1 MPRRLPAASLLA
13 ALMASALGAP
23 PTAGAQAFPE
33 TGTAGGAPPL
43 QGHNTKGFPPPNL
56 TPGQP
61 VERRPPELD
70 TDRPAFP
77 GQTRA
82 PFRPTL
88 QPKVTVLTDR
98 LRSPWSLAFLPDGR
112 MLVTEKPGTLRV
124 VDGGGQLSAPVRGAP
139 PVSYQAQVG
148 LLDVALARDFAAS
161 HTLFLSFAE
170 AVADDKTNIAIARAR
185 FDEANL
191 SLSDVK
197 VIFRAKPA
205 LPKGL
210 AQNAGGRLAVAAD
223 GTLFATIGDR
233 SKSPPWTVAQRL
245 DTHLGKIIH
254 ITADGA
260 PAPGN
265 PFIGKA
271 GALPEIWSLGHRSEI
286 ALTFDAQ
293 GRLWENENGPRG
305 GDEINLILPGRNYGW
320 PVIVHGI
327 DYPGE
332 KIDGGLTEKSGLE
345 QPVYYWDPVIAPA
358 GMAFYDAGL
367 FPQWKGSVLVGALRG
382 EMLDRLTLRGD
393 RVLDEEPL
401 LTGLH
406 ARIRD
411 VRVGPDGAVYV
422 LTDDTR
428 LLKLTPN

>member
-1 MPRRLPAASLLA
+1 
-13 ALMASALGAP
+13 
-23 PTAGAQAFPE
+23 
-33 TGTAGGAPPL
+33 
-43 QGHNTKGFPPPNL
+43 
-56 TPGQP
+56 
-61 VERRPPELD
+61 
-70 TDRPAFP
+70 
-77 GQTRA
+77 
-82 PFRPTL
+82 
-88 QPKVTVLTDR
+88 
-98 LRSPWSLAFLPDGR
+98 
-112 MLVTEKPGTLRV
+112 MLVTEKPGTLRL
-124 VDGGGQLSAPVRGAP
+124 VDSHGHVSAPVRGVPA
-139 PVSYQAQVG
+139 VSYQGQVG
-148 LLDVALARDFAAS
+148 LLDVALAKDFAQS
-161 HTLFLSFAE
+161 HRLYLSFAE
-170 AVADDKTNIAIARAR
+170 AAAGDKTNIAIASAR
-185 FDEANL
+185 LDPTAL

-197 VIFRAKPA
+197 VIFRARPA
-205 LPKGL
+205 LPKAL

-233 SKSPPWTVAQRL
+233 SKSPPWDVAQRL

-265 PFIGKA
+265 PFVGQA

-286 ALTFDAQ
+286 ALTFDRRGQ
-293 GRLWENENGPRG
+293 LWENENGPRG
-305 GDEINLILPGRNYGW
+305 GDEINLIQPGRNYGW

-332 KIDGGLTEKSGLE
+332 KIDGGLTQKPGLE
-345 QPVYYWDPVIAPA
+345 QPVYYWDPVIAPS
-358 GMAFYDAGL
+358 GMAFYDADL

-393 RVLDEEPL
+393 RVIDEEPL
-401 LTGLH
+401 LSDLH